1 MDMMRFGKKESLV
14 ALLGCLAVRLWCSE
28 CESWLAFA
36 WSKGL
41 AALLGIVCWL
51 LGRKLDC

>member
-14 ALLGCLAVRLWCSE
+14 ALLGCLAVLLWCSE